1 MTDPKPRLIL
11 TLGDPAGIGS
21 ELVAKLLA
29 DAEARDMA
37 HVLILGDEDE
47 LQDGMAIAG
56 ADFPYR
62 RVSDPSALGQA
73 PDVPLFLP
81 KGRTA
86 PNGGWARG
94 EATAEGGQHCLDTL
108 GYGLDLVARGQ
119 ADALVFAPLNKASL
133 HAAGMTQSD
142 ELHWFADRLGH
153 NGTVSEINVME
164 GLWTSR
170 VTSHVALRDVA
181 DLITGDKIIEA
192 ARLIHAALREA
203 GHENPR
209 IGVCGLNP
217 HNGDNGNF
225 GTEEITIIGPA
236 VEKAKAMGL
245 PVEGPYPSD
254 TIFLKAVAKELDA
267 IVTLYHDQGQIA
279 IKLLGFWQGVTVQG
293 GLPVPITT
301 PAHGTAFDI
310 RGQGKA
316 HVGPMRAAWT
326 IASTM
331 GRRARSFTS
340 S

>member
-29 DAEARDMA
+29 DPEARDMA
-37 HVLILGDEDE
+37 HVLILGDEGE
-47 LQDGMAIAG
+47 LKDGMAIAG
-56 ADFPYR
+56 TDFPYHR
-62 RVSDPSALGQA
+62 ISDPAALEQS
-73 PDVPLFLP
+73 PDLPLFMP
-81 KGRTA
+81 KGRPA
-86 PNGGWARG
+86 PKGGWTRA

-108 GYGLDLVARGQ
+108 GYGLDLVAQGH

-153 NGTVSEINVME
+153 NGTLSEINVME

-181 DLITGDKIIEA
+181 DLITEDKIIEA
-192 ARLIHAALREA
+192 ARLIHAALRDA

-236 VEKAKAMGL
+236 VERAKALGL

-316 HVGPMRAAWT
+316 HVGPTRAAWT
-326 IASTM
+326 IACTM
-331 GRRARSFTS
+331 GRRARSYKS